1 VFRRRADTADEAPQP
16 VDKPGGKGRPTP
28 KRRDAE
34 RRNRQPIT
42 APRTRKEAYR
52 QMRERQ
58 ATDRQKVKAGMAR
71 GDDRYLPKR
80 DRGPVRKLARDYVDS
95 RRTVGEFFMYIAVA
109 ALLVNLAAPLTIG
122 PYMYILFLAM
132 FVMIITESVYLSMRV
147 KRLTRERFPDES
159 VQGIAMYTVM
169 RSWQIRRFR
178 MPQPRLKP
186 GQQSEI

>member
-1 VFRRRADTADEAPQP
+1 VFRRRADADEAPEP
-16 VDKPGGKGRPTP
+16 TAKPGGKGRPTP

-52 QMRERQ
+52 RTRERQ
-58 ATDRQKVKAGMAR
+58 ATDRQKVKEGMAR

-80 DRGPVRKLARDYVDS
+80 DRGPVRRLARDYVDS
-95 RRTVGEFFMYIAVA
+95 RRTVGEFFMYIALG
-109 ALLVNLAAPLTIG
+109 ALVVNMAAPLTIG

-132 FVMIITESVYLSMRV
+132 FVMIIAESMYLSMRV
-147 KRLTRERFPDES
+147 KKLARERFPDES
-159 VQGIAMYTVM
+159 TQGIGLYTVM

-178 MPQPRLKP
+178 MPQPRVKP
-186 GQQSEI
+186 GQGSEI